1 MRCLWAWALW
11 VKTMSRLER
20 VEGARWARQTVEEI
34 GLLMV
39 KGKRQGIDEI
49 VAVLRRGTVQ
59 KPADYAKGVIGVIE
73 ILESAK

>member
-1 MRCLWAWALW
+1 
-11 VKTMSRLER
+11 MSRLEH

-49 VAVLRRGTVQ
+49 IEVLKRGTVQ
-59 KPADYAKGVIGVIE
+59 KPKDYAQGVIGVIE
-73 ILESAK
+73 ILESARP

>member
-1 MRCLWAWALW
+1 
-11 VKTMSRLER
+11 MSRLEQ

-49 VAVLRRGTVQ
+49 IEVLKRGTVQ
-59 KPADYAKGVIGVIE
+59 KPQDYAQGVIGVIE
-73 ILESAK
+73 ILEGAKHG

>member
-1 MRCLWAWALW
+1 
-11 VKTMSRLER
+11 MSRLEH

-39 KGKRQGIDEI
+39 KGKRQGIDDIIE
-49 VAVLRRGTVQ
+49 VLKRGTVQ
-59 KPADYAKGVIGVIE
+59 KPADYSKGVIGVIE

>member
-1 MRCLWAWALW
+1 
-11 VKTMSRLER
+11 MSRLEH

-39 KGKRQGIDEI
+39 KGRKQGIDEI
-49 VAVLRRGTVQ
+49 IEVLKRGTVQ
-59 KPADYAKGVIGVIE
+59 KPKDYARGVIGVIE

>member
-1 MRCLWAWALW
+1 
-11 VKTMSRLER
+11 MSRLEH

-49 VAVLRRGTVQ
+49 IEVLKRGTAQ
-59 KPADYAKGVIGVIE
+59 KPADYANGVIGVIQ
-73 ILESAK
+73 ILEDAKS

>member
-1 MRCLWAWALW
+1 MI
-11 VKTMSRLER
+11 RLEH

-49 VAVLRRGTVQ
+49 IEVLKRGTVQ
-59 KPADYAKGVIGVIE
+59 KPKDYAQGVIGVIE

>member
-1 MRCLWAWALW
+1 
-11 VKTMSRLER
+11 MSRLEH

-49 VAVLRRGTVQ
+49 IEVLKRGTVQ
-59 KPADYAKGVIGVIE
+59 KPADYARGVVDVIE

>member
-1 MRCLWAWALW
+1 
-11 VKTMSRLER
+11 MSRLEQ

-49 VAVLRRGTVQ
+49 IEVLKRGTVQ
-59 KPADYAKGVIGVIE
+59 KPADYANGVIGVIE

>member
-1 MRCLWAWALW
+1 
-11 VKTMSRLER
+11 MSRLEH

-49 VAVLRRGTVQ
+49 IEVLNRGTVQ
-59 KPADYAKGVIGVIE
+59 KPADYAKGVVGVIE
-73 ILESAK
+73 ILEGAKHG

>member
-1 MRCLWAWALW
+1 
-11 VKTMSRLER
+11 MSRLEH

-49 VAVLRRGTVQ
+49 IEVLKRGTVQ
-59 KPADYAKGVIGVIE
+59 KPKDYAQGVIGVIE

>member
-1 MRCLWAWALW
+1 
-11 VKTMSRLER
+11 MSRLEH

-39 KGKRQGIDEI
+39 KGKRQGIAEI
-49 VAVLRRGTVQ
+49 VEVLKRGTIQ
-59 KPADYAKGVIGVIE
+59 KPKDYAAGVIAVIE

>member
-1 MRCLWAWALW
+1 
-11 VKTMSRLER
+11 MSRLEH

-39 KGKRQGIDEI
+39 KGRRQDIDEI

-59 KPADYAKGVIGVIE
+59 KPKDYAQGVIGIIE
-73 ILESAK
+73 LLESAKHE

>member
-1 MRCLWAWALW
+1 
-11 VKTMSRLER
+11 MSRLEH

-49 VAVLRRGTVQ
+49 IEVLKRGTVQ
-59 KPADYAKGVIGVIE
+59 KPADYANGVIGVIQ
-73 ILESAK
+73 ILEGAKS